1 MSNTP
6 LKDTESMGDLMS
18 AVTKVMQQN
27 QDIRRQDLEARY
39 AKYAEPVVQEPE
51 TPEIEAQA
59 EPETVETEVEELT
72 GE

>member
-1 MSNTP
+1 MSDTP
-6 LKDTESMGDLMS
+6 LKDTESMGDLMA

-39 AKYAEPVVQEPE
+39 AKYANPQPEPVVQ
-51 TPEIEAQA
+51 
-59 EPETVETEVEELT
+59 EPETVETEVEEPT